1 MPRKSLK
8 VHKPLKR
15 ALKKL
20 EKSSLLKNKFVL
32 YLTLLLSIVVALVYI
47 SKNNW
52 DALCALVIVGVLTNY
67 FTKNM
72 TITLGISI
80 IVSLAVF
87 NRQTK
92 LLFREGMEVDKLS
105 EPKGEKDV
113 EGEEEEEKI
122 EEGQENMKKGDLK
135 YCFVKDAET
144 DKYVRKDDN
153 KVTETKCNA
162 VPQSCWAS
170 SAVEC
175 KKTGFSNKDI
185 PSSKPKRI
193 DGKAEEDDGE
203 GDRIDYSKTLEM
215 AYDNLQDVLGKD
227 GIKGLTGET
236 TKLINEQKNLMNSMK
251 SIGPMMSQATEM
263 MSTLK
268 KMNLSGLGGLKNL
281 NKI

>member
-1 MPRKSLK
+1 MPRKSSK

-20 EKSSLLKNKFVL
+20 EKSSLLRNKFVL

-80 IVSLAVF
+80 IVSLFIF
-87 NRQTK
+87 NRHHK
-92 LLFREGMEVDKLS
+92 VLFREGMEVDKLA
-105 EPKGEKDV
+105 EPKKE
-113 EGEEEEEKI
+113 EEEEEEEKI
-122 EEGQENMKKGDLK
+122 EEGQENMGKGDLK

-144 DKYVRKDDN
+144 DKYVRKNDN
-153 KVTETKCNA
+153 KVSESKCKA

-193 DGKAEEDDGE
+193 DGQSDDDESE

-215 AYDNLQDVLGKD
+215 AYDNLQDVLGED
-227 GIKGLTGET
+227 GIKGITGET
-236 TKLINEQKNLMNSMK
+236 SKLIKEQKNLMNSMK
-251 SIGPMMSQATEM
+251 TIGPMMNQATEM
-263 MSTLK
+263 MATLK
-268 KMNLSGLGGLKNL
+268 KMNMGGLGDITKMVKGK
-281 NKI
+281 K